1 MNDDPPFKCHTR
13 KREWL
18 GSMEKELVEL
28 YEAAKKAADASIS
41 GDGEHEESR
50 CIDALEQLKKFP
62 VNYKILVNT
71 QLGGVVSMPTNGK
84 KVVFLG
90 FDNVSLQK
98 LGSII
103 WYCWLTAME
112 FLLGFGSFPFPTKPD
127 SVFMRENDK
136 LLCVESVDPE
146 LVMVGKHLKVL
157 TKHPRQKIK
166 SFAIDLIEIWKGIII
181 KETSKNKN
189 GGSDSKD
196 ESANR
201 EKSKAGKMQKSPSV
215 KIEKGE
221 TVKVEKI
228 ERNGTSKSSFEN
240 MKKVQNDVKN
250 ERTDRAASVKMEKI
264 AEEKPISGAK
274 KMSSSS
280 TAPPKLKTMIKSND
294 ATRDKIREILHE
306 ALSKVTREAD
316 EDLVAVVNDSDPIR
330 VAVTV
335 ESVLFEKWGP
345 SNGAQKVKY
354 RSLMFNLKDSNN
366 PDFRR
371 KVLLGVVEPEQL
383 INMSTAEM
391 ASEQRKQE
399 YQKITEKALFE
410 CERGGQPKATTDQ
423 FKCGRCGQRKT
434 TYYQMQTRSADEPMT
449 TYVTC
454 CVCNNRW
461 KFC

>member
-1 MNDDPPFKCHTR
+1 MFDPLRQKTKQEPSDHFDLIDDPPFIFHTR
-13 KREWL
+13 CSPKISSLPFTGDTTAAAGEDDDNNNNRLHSESF

-28 YEAAKKAADASIS
+28 YDAAKKAADAAIS
-41 GDGEHEESR
+41 GDAEHEESR

-71 QLGGVVSMPTNGK
+71 Q
-84 KVVFLG
+84 
-90 FDNVSLQK
+90 
-98 LGSII
+98 
-103 WYCWLTAME
+103 
-112 FLLGFGSFPFPTKPD
+112 
-127 SVFMRENDK
+127 
-136 LLCVESVDPE
+136 
-146 LVMVGKHLKVL
+146 VGKHLKVL
-157 TKHPRQKIK
+157 TKHPRQTIRA
-166 SFAIDLIEIWKGIII
+166 FAIDLIEIWKGIII

-189 GGSDSKD
+189 GGSESKV
-196 ESANR
+196 ESTNGERA
-201 EKSKAGKMQKSPSV
+201 KAGKMQKSPSV
-215 KIEKGE
+215 KVEKGE

-228 ERNGTSKSSFEN
+228 DRNGSSKSSSEN
-240 MKKVQNDVKN
+240 MKKMLNVDVKN
-250 ERTDRAASVKMEKI
+250 EKTDRAASVKVEKI
-264 AEEKPISGAK
+264 SKEDKPVSGAK

-280 TAPPKLKTMIKSND
+280 ATPPKLKTMIKSND
-294 ATRDKIREILHE
+294 ATRDKIRELLHE
-306 ALSKVTREAD
+306 ALSKVSGEAD
-316 EDLVAVVNDSDPIR
+316 EDLIEIVNASDPIR

-335 ESVLFEKWGP
+335 ESVLFDKWGP

-371 KVLLGVVEPEQL
+371 KVLLGIVEPEQL

-399 YQKITEKALFE
+399 NQKITEKALFE
-410 CERGGQPKATTDQ
+410 CERGVQPKATTDQ
-423 FKCGRCGQRKT
+423 FKCGRCGQRKC

-454 CVCNNRW
+454 VVCSNRW

>member
-1 MNDDPPFKCHTR
+1 M
-13 KREWL
+13 
-18 GSMEKELVEL
+18 
-28 YEAAKKAADASIS
+28 
-41 GDGEHEESR
+41 
-50 CIDALEQLKKFP
+50 
-62 VNYKILVNT
+62 
-71 QLGGVVSMPTNGK
+71 
-84 KVVFLG
+84 
-90 FDNVSLQK
+90 
-98 LGSII
+98 
-103 WYCWLTAME
+103 
-112 FLLGFGSFPFPTKPD
+112 
-127 SVFMRENDK
+127 
-136 LLCVESVDPE
+136 
-146 LVMVGKHLKVL
+146 GKHLKVL

-189 GGSDSKD
+189 GGSDSKV
-196 ESANR
+196 ESANG

-215 KIEKGE
+215 KVEKGE

-228 ERNGTSKSSFEN
+228 DRNGTTKSSSEN

-250 ERTDRAASVKMEKI
+250 EKTDRSASVKVEKI
-264 AEEKPISGAK
+264 AKEEKPVSGAK

-410 CERGGQPKATTDQ
+410 CERGGPPKATTDQ

-454 CVCNNRW
+454 VVCNNRW

>member
-1 MNDDPPFKCHTR
+1 
-13 KREWL
+13 
-18 GSMEKELVEL
+18 MEKELVEL
-28 YEAAKKAADASIS
+28 YEAAKKAADAAIS

-71 QLGGVVSMPTNGK
+71 Q
-84 KVVFLG
+84 
-90 FDNVSLQK
+90 
-98 LGSII
+98 
-103 WYCWLTAME
+103 
-112 FLLGFGSFPFPTKPD
+112 
-127 SVFMRENDK
+127 
-136 LLCVESVDPE
+136 
-146 LVMVGKHLKVL
+146 VGKHLKVL

>member
-1 MNDDPPFKCHTR
+1 MR
-13 KREWL
+13 REWL

-28 YEAAKKAADASIS
+28 YEAAKKAADAAIS
-41 GDGEHEESR
+41 GDGKHEESR

-71 QLGGVVSMPTNGK
+71 Q
-84 KVVFLG
+84 
-90 FDNVSLQK
+90 
-98 LGSII
+98 
-103 WYCWLTAME
+103 
-112 FLLGFGSFPFPTKPD
+112 
-127 SVFMRENDK
+127 
-136 LLCVESVDPE
+136 
-146 LVMVGKHLKVL
+146 VGKHLKVL
-157 TKHPRQKIK
+157 TKHPRLKIK
-166 SFAIDLIEIWKGIII
+166 AFAIDLIEIWKGIII

-189 GGSDSKD
+189 GGSDSKV
-196 ESANR
+196 ESANG

-215 KIEKGE
+215 KVEKGE

-228 ERNGTSKSSFEN
+228 DRNGTTKSSSEN

-250 ERTDRAASVKMEKI
+250 EKTDRSASVKVEKI
-264 AEEKPISGAK
+264 AKEEKPVSGAK

-280 TAPPKLKTMIKSND
+280 AAPPKLKTMIKSND

-306 ALSKVTREAD
+306 ALSKVTGEAD
-316 EDLVAVVNDSDPIR
+316 EDLVDVVNNSDPIR

-371 KVLLGVVEPEQL
+371 KVLLGVIEPEQL

-410 CERGGQPKATTDQ
+410 CERGGPPKATTDQ

-454 CVCNNRW
+454 VVCNNRW

>member
-1 MNDDPPFKCHTR
+1 
-13 KREWL
+13 
-18 GSMEKELVEL
+18 MEKDLVEL
-28 YEAAKKAADASIS
+28 YDAAKKAADAVLS
-41 GDGEHEESR
+41 GDAEHEESR

-71 QLGGVVSMPTNGK
+71 Q
-84 KVVFLG
+84 
-90 FDNVSLQK
+90 
-98 LGSII
+98 
-103 WYCWLTAME
+103 
-112 FLLGFGSFPFPTKPD
+112 
-127 SVFMRENDK
+127 
-136 LLCVESVDPE
+136 
-146 LVMVGKHLKVL
+146 VGKHLKVL
-157 TKHPRQKIK
+157 TKHPRQTIRA
-166 SFAIDLIEIWKGIII
+166 FAVDLIEIWKGIII

-189 GGSDSKD
+189 GGIDSKV
-196 ESANR
+196 ESANGER
-201 EKSKAGKMQKSPSV
+201 SKSGKMQKSPSV

-221 TVKVEKI
+221 TVKAERHD
-228 ERNGTSKSSFEN
+228 RNGTSKSGSES

-250 ERTDRAASVKMEKI
+250 EKTDRAASVKVEKS
-264 AEEKPISGAK
+264 AKEVKPVSGAK
-274 KMSSSS
+274 KISSSS
-280 TAPPKLKTMIKSND
+280 ATPPKLTTMIKSND
-294 ATRDKIREILHE
+294 ATRDKIRELLHE
-306 ALSKVTREAD
+306 ALAKVSGEAD
-316 EDLVAVVNDSDPIR
+316 EDLVAIVNDTDPIR

-383 INMSTAEM
+383 INMSSAEM

-399 YQKITEKALFE
+399 NQKITEKALFE

-423 FKCGRCGQRKT
+423 FKCGRCGQRKC

>member
-1 MNDDPPFKCHTR
+1 MILWFICDTRCYVETSFLPFTGNTTAAAGDDRHHSGEFSLSSLFSGSAIR
-13 KREWL
+13 FRREWL

-28 YEAAKKAADASIS
+28 YEAAKKAADASSS

-71 QLGGVVSMPTNGK
+71 Q
-84 KVVFLG
+84 
-90 FDNVSLQK
+90 
-98 LGSII
+98 
-103 WYCWLTAME
+103 
-112 FLLGFGSFPFPTKPD
+112 
-127 SVFMRENDK
+127 
-136 LLCVESVDPE
+136 
-146 LVMVGKHLKVL
+146 VGKHLKVL
-157 TKHPRQKIK
+157 TKHKRQKIRT
-166 SFAIDLIEIWKGIII
+166 FATDLIEIWKGIII

-189 GGSDSKD
+189 GGSDNKV
-196 ESANR
+196 ESANG
-201 EKSKAGKMQKSPSV
+201 EKAKAGKMQKSPSV
-215 KIEKGE
+215 KAEKSE

-228 ERNGTSKSSFEN
+228 DSNGTSRSSSEN
-240 MKKVQNDVKN
+240 IRKVQNVDIKI
-250 ERTDRAASVKMEKI
+250 EKTGH
-264 AEEKPISGAK
+264 ATAKEDKPVSGAK

-280 TAPPKLKTMIKSND
+280 ATPPKLKTMIKSND
-294 ATRDKIREILHE
+294 ATRDKIRELLHE
-306 ALSKVTREAD
+306 ALSKVPGEAD
-316 EDLVAVVNDSDPIR
+316 EDIADEVNACDPIR

-335 ESVLFEKWGP
+335 ESVLFDKWGP

-371 KVLLGVVEPEQL
+371 KVLLGVIEPGRL
-383 INMSTAEM
+383 INMNTAEM

-399 YQKITEKALFE
+399 NEKIKEKALFD
-410 CERGGQPKATTDQ
+410 CERGTQPKATTDQ
-423 FKCGRCGQRKT
+423 FKCGRCGQRKC

-454 CVCNNRW
+454 VVCNNRW